1 MKSHLQLSPDD
12 SPLTLARPLAG
23 GPWIALAALA
33 VASLLAI
40 APLPGAP
47 TADKSDAGERV
58 PKTGPGEVLVFGLG

>member
-1 MKSHLQLSPDD
+1 M
-12 SPLTLARPLAG
+12 
-23 GPWIALAALA
+23 ALAALA

-58 PKTGPGEVLVFGLG
+58 PKTGPGEVLVFGFG